1 VKTSGVKKNILVIY
15 FSQSGQLRE
24 ILDSILSP
32 FQGQEGITIH
42 HKIIQPEKTYPF
54 PWGRYTFYDVFPESV
69 FEIPCR
75 ILPLDVDFSLS
86 YDLVVLAYQPW
97 FLSPSIPMSSFLQSD
112 QGKALLK
119 GKEVITVI
127 GCRNL
132 WLSAQESVKSR
143 IREAG
148 GKLVGNIALSD
159 HSPFLSSVVTILYWM
174 LTGKRDRYLGVFP
187 RPGVQ
192 QKEVDH
198 AALFGDVILDY
209 LSSPASINLQ
219 ENLVNTGAVE
229 VKPHYMSLEKRGK
242 KIFGLWAGFILKKG
256 GPGNPARKWRI
267 KAFSYYLPTVIF
279 LLSPVVFILTTL
291 VNSLTPG
298 KVRKEKAYYNGV
310 GLDKPD

>member
-1 VKTSGVKKNILVIY
+1 MSSSLKKNILVIY
-15 FSQSGQLRE
+15 FTQSGQLRE
-24 ILDSILSP
+24 ILDSIFSP
-32 FQGQEGITIH
+32 FQGKDGMTIH
-42 HKIIQPEKTYPF
+42 HQIIQPEKPYPF

-75 ILPLDVDFSLS
+75 ILPLKVDSSVS

-97 FLSPSIPMSSFLQSD
+97 FLSPSIPISSFLQSSE
-112 QGKALLK
+112 GKMLLN

-132 WLSAQESVKSR
+132 WLSAQESVKER
-143 IREAG
+143 IKEAG

-174 LTGKRDRYLGVFP
+174 LTGKRDRYLGIFP

-198 AALFGDVILDY
+198 ASLFGGIILDY
-209 LSSPASINLQ
+209 LGSPTPVNLQ
-219 ENLVNTGAVE
+219 EGLVKVGAVE

-242 KIFGLWAGFILKKG
+242 KIFGLWAGFALKKG

-279 LLSPVVFILTTL
+279 LLSPLVFILTTL
-291 VNSLTPG
+291 VNSLSPS